1 MVALSMSR
9 RAMVRT
15 FSISAR
21 VWRTF
26 VFELLVSGGQLLDE
40 LGLVVFFLGVGGRRD
55 RGTGE

>member
-1 MVALSMSR
+1 
-9 RAMVRT
+9 MVRT